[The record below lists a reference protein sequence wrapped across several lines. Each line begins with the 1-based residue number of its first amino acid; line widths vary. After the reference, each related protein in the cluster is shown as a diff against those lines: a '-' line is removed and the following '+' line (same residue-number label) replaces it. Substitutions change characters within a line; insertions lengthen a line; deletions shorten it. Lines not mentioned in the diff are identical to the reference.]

1 MMKRT
6 GFLAVLFL
14 MVALSLAANGS
25 AEPAAAEE
33 SGDKGKIE
41 ALITYIEG
49 SVAVDN
55 IIADTGDIVPPGS
68 KVSTGSNSFCEI
80 SFGSQNIFRIEENT
94 VTAIAIGPEAR
105 EIQIKKGAIDAIFDR
120 LSVFGA
126 SDDEFQILTPSMV
139 AGIRGTVFYIKVED
153 PDTTYVCTCYGTVHQ
168 ESFDGSTEQDVTAY
182 HHKAYRYIRT
192 ESGVEIVSAGLD
204 YHDDEAM
211 DGLGEKIK
219 VTIPWGTPSE

>member
-6 GFLAVLFL
+6 GILVVLL
-14 MVALSLAANGS
+14 LTVVLTLAANGS
-25 AEPAAAEE
+25 AEPAGAEE

-41 ALITYIEG
+41 AVISYLEG

-80 SFGSQNIFRIEENT
+80 TFGSQNIFRVEENT
-94 VTAIAIGPEAR
+94 ITTIAISKDSKD
-105 EIQIKKGAIDAIFDR
+105 IQVKKGAIDAIFDR
-120 LSVFGA
+120 LSVFGPA
-126 SDDEFQILTPSMV
+126 DDEFRIRTPSMV

-168 ESFDGSTEQDVTAY
+168 ESLDGSTEQDVTAY

-192 ESGVEIVSAGLD
+192 ESGVEIVPAGLD
-204 YHDDEAM
+204 FHNDEAM
-211 DGLGEKIK
+211 DGLGEKIN